1 MPITRYCDEHH
12 LTPRQRLELFIP
24 VCQAVQHGHQ
34 KGIIHRDLKPS
45 NVLVDLYD
53 GKSVPKIIDFG
64 VAKAAGQQLTDKT
77 LVTGF
82 GAIVGTRGSAGNDP
96 IAGSGLLYG
105 HCWHRYRPGMLSQSL
120 ITRPATFFPVLA
132 QACSAE
138 YTLRGT
144 IMTAP
149 ATDETDL
156 LRRAKEGDQQAL
168 ATLFARYRDRLRKMV
183 RLRLDR
189 RLYGRIDTS
198 DVLQDAYLD
207 VARRFPEY
215 AASPTVPFYIWLRS
229 LTGQRLVD
237 VHRRNLGAEMRDAG
251 REVSL
256 YRGPLPA
263 ASSASLAQQLLAGLT
278 SPTQAAVRAEMQLR
292 LHEVL
297 NSMDPIDRE
306 VVVLR
311 HFEELSNIEA
321 AEVLG
326 IETSAASKRYIRAI
340 RRLKAILDAVPGFFG

>member
-1 MPITRYCDEHH
+1 
-12 LTPRQRLELFIP
+12 
-24 VCQAVQHGHQ
+24 
-34 KGIIHRDLKPS
+34 
-45 NVLVDLYD
+45 
-53 GKSVPKIIDFG
+53 
-64 VAKAAGQQLTDKT
+64 
-77 LVTGF
+77 
-82 GAIVGTRGSAGNDP
+82 
-96 IAGSGLLYG
+96 
-105 HCWHRYRPGMLSQSL
+105 
-120 ITRPATFFPVLA
+120 
-132 QACSAE
+132 
-138 YTLRGT
+138 
-144 IMTAP
+144 MTTP
-149 ATDETDL
+149 ATDEADL
-156 LRRAKEGDQQAL
+156 LRRATEGDQQVL
-168 ATLFARYRDRLRKMV
+168 ATLFARYRDRLCKMV

-189 RLYGRIDTS
+189 RLSGRIDTS

-229 LTGQRLVD
+229 VTVQRLVD

-263 ASSASLAQQLLAGLT
+263 ASSASLAQHLLAGLT
-278 SPTQAAVRAEMQLR
+278 SPTQAAIRAEMQLR